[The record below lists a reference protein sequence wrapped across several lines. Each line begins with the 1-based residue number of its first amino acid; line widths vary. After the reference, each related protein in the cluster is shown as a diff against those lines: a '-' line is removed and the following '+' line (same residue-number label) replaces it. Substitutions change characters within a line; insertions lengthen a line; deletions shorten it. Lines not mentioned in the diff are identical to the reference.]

1 MALMWNRQRLHD
13 AIRREFADDPQG
25 ALLWTIDLERTS
37 SGKRL
42 TASYL
47 GDALGPPQT
56 LNSAAQR
63 ALRAYRTLRR
73 ETDLDVE
80 VVVPL
85 TRTDLCLI
93 SPDTEHE
100 VVLFDTVRHT
110 AQRVPPRSDL
120 GVTLKPLSPCER
132 CGCGTDGVQAHETI
146 EALDP
151 LLVESLTEHYPS
163 LHLCPVCL
171 DQALDAA
178 VAGIEAKF
186 RTPELLSLTVQ
197 ALGTPDEEGRKRL
210 LASLVEAG
218 DAAIPH
224 LVDGLICGDGVT
236 EDACQLGLA
245 VLGAPAVPF
254 LLDLVLEPGHTAK
267 QAFTTLL
274 VISRNNQGLL
284 ETIAGAS
291 TNTQRSEAARFVLSM
306 QRQMGADGGE

>member
-13 AIRREFADDPQG
+13 AIRREFADDPRG
-25 ALLWTIDLERTS
+25 SSLWTIDLERTS

-47 GDALGPPQT
+47 GDAFGPPQT
-56 LNSAAQR
+56 LDAAAQR
-63 ALRAYRTLRR
+63 ALRAYRTLRS

-80 VVVPL
+80 VAVPL

-110 AQRVPPRSDL
+110 AQHVPPRPDV
-120 GVTLKPLSPCER
+120 GVQSEPLSPCER
-132 CGCGTDGVQAHETI
+132 CGCRTDGVQAHETI

-151 LLVESLTEHYPS
+151 LLAESLIERYPS
-163 LHLCPVCL
+163 LHLCPDCF
-171 DQALDAA
+171 DQALDAGLA
-178 VAGIEAKF
+178 EVEAKF
-186 RTPELLSLTVQ
+186 RSPELLSLTVK
-197 ALGTPDEEGRKRL
+197 ALCTPDEEGRKRL

-224 LVDGLICGDGVT
+224 LVDGLVCGDGVT

-245 VLGAPAVPF
+245 VLGAPAVPY
-254 LLDLVLEPGHTAK
+254 LLDLVLEPGHSAR
-267 QAFTTLL
+267 QALTTLL
-274 VISRNNQGLL
+274 VISRENQGLL
-284 ETIAGAS
+284 EAIAGAS
-291 TNTQRSEAARFVLSM
+291 TNPQRAEAARFVLSM
-306 QRQMGADGGE
+306 QRQLGAGDSA